1 MSVVVNS
8 NLRGLGALLNRRWSL
23 YGTSFLGRPKN
34 CLDMGL
40 GSLLGV
46 PSGAGIGPEVP
57 ANLSLSGIAFCG
69 VEMFT
74 VRSKLLLGNKRTPH
88 FSYEGFW

>member
-40 GSLLGV
+40 SSLLGV
-46 PSGAGIGPEVP
+46 PSGAGVGPEVP

-69 VEMFT
+69 VEI
-74 VRSKLLLGNKRTPH
+74 LLLGNKRTPH